1 MSILLSI
8 QCLLSG
14 PWVISMCQWGIVMLN
29 SVALFSFFFTEKDI
43 ILHIQSHVFIYLF
56 TCCNHG
62 CFQTSY
68 KCVKARGSIHGEHTT
83 FYFFFF
89 FFLLGFYS
97 TTAPEGIKI
106 SRVSDTAEEFLRHIC
121 ILTLNLVLLK
131 YQTILI

>member
-1 MSILLSI
+1 MSIPLSI
-8 QCLLSG
+8 QCLLPG

-29 SVALFSFFFTEKDI
+29 NAALFPFFSEKDI
-43 ILHIQSHVFIYLF
+43 ILHIQSQVFIYLF

-68 KCVKARGSIHGEHTT
+68 KCVKARGSSHGEHTT
-83 FYFFFF
+83 FFFF
-89 FFLLGFYS
+89 LGFYS
-97 TTAPEGIKI
+97 TMAPEGIKI
-106 SRVSDTAEEFLRHIC
+106 SRVRDTAEEFLRHIC